1 MILKG
6 GSNDEKGLILALAL
20 VLCLTAFAC
29 EGGKTTGEEPKVYN
43 TVADYSGI
51 QGYRNWYYLTARD
64 TLTEAQP
71 MIWDDVM
78 CTWRMNDINCLI
90 EPHIVHPGQ
99 LDQVIRAW
107 KAPKDGKIAFTSQL
121 QRRPVNPNGVG
132 QDGCEVYVAKTDDDY
147 LFSQVY
153 DALDLELHEIGGETD
168 MKAGEMIYFVL
179 SCSGNYTFD
188 QTYWEITIE
197 YLP

>member
-1 MILKG
+1 MV
-6 GSNDEKGLILALAL
+6 LAFPCAAKAGDTVKVNAGKVNIGFQHNGAVLAPAVQAA
-20 VLCLTAFAC
+20 VL
-29 EGGKTTGEEPKVYN
+29 
-43 TVADYSGI
+43 
-51 QGYRNWYYLTARD
+51 
-64 TLTEAQP
+64 
-71 MIWDDVM
+71 
-78 CTWRMNDINCLI
+78 
-90 EPHIVHPGQ
+90 GQ